1 MGFFTNIF
9 KREASSSGS
18 KPQKKETGGSAVPS
32 RRIYINNAGKALEV
46 AAFNHAVNLRS
57 TTAARAVLW
66 FERKTPAGTWEP
78 FTKGSEEYRH
88 LNWLLNVRPN
98 DRMTALEA
106 WKRVYELRDLKG
118 CAGLMLMRTQGG
130 SVDSIVPVSLTWN
143 VLSNTYTASSEE
155 YGKSWP
161 NVPSAD
167 LIVVRGRYSP
177 GYAAGRSMVDFM
189 QRTLSLAA
197 TSENMCLDVV
207 SKGGT
212 FKAIIKQEESLTGL
226 QGLAGLNDEEMQR
239 HTDTLSEQMADGKDF
254 LYDSSAA
261 SITPITQS
269 FQDLQI
275 DLQRAKTIE
284 DIARFMDVPLPL
296 MYCSTNAVYKS
307 IDDAWHTFR
316 QLTIDPMLEE
326 VRQELTAK
334 LLTESEGDRFR
345 FRFDTSALCLDSD
358 NNKATTARSMVDGG
372 LATVNEARRHLGLPP
387 VADGD
392 TLRQPRQEPAASQA
406 QKQGKE
412 DDDA

>member
-1 MGFFTNIF
+1 MDFFKNIF
-9 KREASSSGS
+9 RREADRSPAP
-18 KPQKKETGGSAVPS
+18 KKKEAGGGSVPS

-57 TTAARAVLW
+57 TTAARASLW

-98 DRMTALEA
+98 DRMTALQC
-106 WKRVYELRDLKG
+106 WKRVYELRDLEG
-118 CAGLMLMRTQGG
+118 CAGLLLRKNAG
-130 SVDSIVPVSLTWN
+130 SVDSIVPVSLSWN
-143 VLSNTYTASSEE
+143 MTDNTYTATSYE
-155 YGKSWP
+155 YGKTWMKVGSDE
-161 NVPSAD
+161 V
-167 LIVVRGRYSP
+167 IVVRGPYSP
-177 GYAAGRSMVDFM
+177 GYDNGRSMVNM
-189 QRTLSLAA
+189 MRNTLSLAA
-197 TSENMCLDVV
+197 TAEAMCLDVV

-226 QGLAGLNDEEMQR
+226 QGLATIDDEEMQK

-275 DLQRAKTIE
+275 DSQRNKTIE
-284 DIARFMDVPLPL
+284 DIARFMGIPLPL
-296 MYCSTNAVYKS
+296 MFCSTNAVYKS
-307 IDDAWHTFR
+307 IDDAWHTFK

-358 NNKATTARSMVDGG
+358 SNKATTARTKVEAGIM
-372 LATVNEARRHLGLPP
+372 TVNEARSGFGLPP
-387 VADGD
+387 VPGGD
-392 TLRQPRQEPAASQA
+392 TLSQKLA
-406 QKQGKE
+406 DNTITANDE
-412 DDDA
+412 